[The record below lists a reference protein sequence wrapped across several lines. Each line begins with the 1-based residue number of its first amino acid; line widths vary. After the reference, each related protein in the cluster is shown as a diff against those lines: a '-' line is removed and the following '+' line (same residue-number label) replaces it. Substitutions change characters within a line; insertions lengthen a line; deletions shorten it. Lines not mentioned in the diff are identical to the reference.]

1 MYGSICITLSAIIIF
16 ALGVLHLIYTFRGDK
31 LHPRD
36 AALQSAMAAGSPV
49 ISRET
54 TMWRAWIGFNASHSF
69 GAMLFGL
76 IYGYLAVF
84 HGAFLFQSWFLLGL
98 GLLLL
103 LGYIAF
109 GWVCWFSAP
118 FRGISLATLF
128 YASGLVLNFA

>member
-1 MYGSICITLSAIIIF
+1 MYGSIFIFLSAVIIF
-16 ALGVLHLIYTFRGDK
+16 ALGAVHLVYTFRGNN
-31 LHPRD
+31 LHPRET
-36 AALQSAMAAGSPV
+36 ALQSAMVAGSPV

-84 HGAFLFQSWFLLGL
+84 HNTFLFQSWFLLGL

-103 LGYIAF
+103 LGYIAL
-109 GWVCWFSAP
+109 GWFYWFSAP